1 MADLQVKELTLDQ
14 AEEVYREYLKTDF
27 PPEEVKPFSTI
38 RGMWEKKSYCVYGF
52 YEEAEEGGADGL
64 CAYAFLIADH
74 EKQMLLLDYF
84 AVCSQLRGSGYGSKA
99 LQLLWKECA
108 DWNGIMVEVED
119 DELSDL
125 DAKTRHTRKRR
136 IAFYTNAGCHMTTTK
151 SRLWGV
157 DYRIMVMPLMD
168 SRAEENAAGK
178 VISVY
183 QCMYEGEILKKYF
196 EITAE

>member
-14 AEEVYREYLKTDF
+14 AEKVYREYLKADF

-38 RGMWEKKSYCVYGF
+38 RGMWEKKSYCAYGF
-52 YEEAEEGGADGL
+52 YEKAGEDAADGL
-64 CAYAFLIADH
+64 CAYAFLMADH
-74 EKQMLLLDYF
+74 MKRMLLLDYF
-84 AVCSQLRGSGYGSKA
+84 AVSSQLRGSGYGSKA
-99 LQLLWKECA
+99 LQLLRKECA
-108 DWNGIMVEVED
+108 DWNGVVVEVED
-119 DELSDL
+119 DEIPDL
-125 DAKTRHTRKRR
+125 DARTRDIRKRR
-136 IAFYTNAGCHMTTTK
+136 ISFYTNAGCRMTTAR

-168 SRAEENAAGK
+168 LRAEENAAEK